1 MEKYSNNKSH
11 ASYFIISF
19 FIIFILSFFVLF
31 FVEKQIRSAKIE
43 EIELNELS
51 VVNLQKDFLGREF
64 SIIISDLHYLH
75 HAYEFKFEDENN
87 YKEIAENWIEFST
100 HRGIYDQIRFI
111 DAKGDEKIRIN
122 LEADGE
128 RSYVVEPEKLQ
139 NKSDRYYFY
148 ETVKIKEEEVYVSPL
163 DLNIEQDSVEL
174 PYKPMIRFS
183 TPVYNEKDELVGIVV
198 INYLADNVLKAFRHI
213 AQNSDGEIMLLNSQG
228 YLLSGKDENDLW
240 NFMFEDRKGKSF
252 ANEHPK
258 MWEALKQGNNQMIIE
273 DTLFTFATV
282 RLMEKFDIESA
293 ISGVYL
299 ESDAKI
305 HLGGGDWYIVSLV
318 GFDQDA
324 AFCVLK
330 GNGIFALDVLKQHMV
345 YFIFIILISAILGFL
360 IYLNRKTYTKIKYY
374 SEYDALTKVLNRR
387 AGIEK
392 LNLLFPSDD
401 RRHFIVSL
409 CFIDINGL
417 KQVNDTLGH
426 KYGDEL
432 ISIVADTIK
441 LIIREY
447 DFVMRLGGDEF
458 LIVFNGIGSEM
469 SEKVWGRIM
478 TSYEYVNEHE
488 NRPYII
494 SVSHGIIE
502 YDNREKSHI
511 DELINKADEK
521 MYVEKQIIKADL
533 NVIRYEIEND

>member
-1 MEKYSNNKSH
+1 MEKYSNNRSH

-31 FVEKQIRSAKIE
+31 FVEKQIRSAKLE

-51 VVNLQKDFLGREF
+51 VVNLEKDFLGREF

-75 HAYEFKFEDENN
+75 NAYQFKFEDENN
-87 YKEIAENWIEFST
+87 YKDIVENWIEFST
-100 HRGIYDQIRFI
+100 HKRIYDQIRFI

-122 LEADGE
+122 LEVDGE
-128 RSYVVEPEKLQ
+128 RSYAVEPEKLQ

-148 ETVKIKEEEVYVSPL
+148 ETVKIKEGEVYVSPL
-163 DLNIEQDSVEL
+163 DLNIEQGSVEL

-183 TPVYNEKDELVGIVV
+183 TPIYNEQDELVGIVV
-198 INYLADNVLKAFRHI
+198 INYLAENVLKAFRHI
-213 AQNSDGEIMLLNSQG
+213 AQNSEGEVMLLNAQG
-228 YLLSGKDENDLW
+228 YLLSAKDENDVW

-252 ANEHPK
+252 ANEHPR

-273 DTLFTFATV
+273 DALFTFATV
-282 RLMEKFDIESA
+282 RLKERFDIESA
-293 ISGVYL
+293 ISGVHL
-299 ESDAKI
+299 KSDAKI

-318 GFDQDA
+318 SFDQDS
-324 AFCVLK
+324 AFYVLK
-330 GNGIFALDVLKQHMV
+330 GNWIFGIDVLKQHIA
-345 YFIFIILISAILGFL
+345 YFVVIILISAILVFL

-432 ISIVADTIK
+432 ISTVADTIR

-458 LIVFNGIGSEM
+458 LIVFNGISSEM
-469 SEKVWGRIM
+469 AEKVWGRIM

-533 NVIRYEIEND
+533 NVIRYEVEND